1 MKIGYF
7 DTKELASKD
16 GQRSPFGEQ
25 QVRSELSFIEPNS
38 DGMGPP
44 DHCQQRLPLT

>member
-16 GQRSPFGEQ
+16 GQHSPFGDQ
-25 QVRSELSFIEPNS
+25 QVRSELLF
-38 DGMGPP
+38 
-44 DHCQQRLPLT
+44 L